1 MLPVA
6 LVPVRLTPL
15 AKRRLAHKLPA
26 AERTGLVLALF
37 NRVVAA
43 LQGAGL
49 DVVALAPHDVDV
61 PDGVELWI
69 DEAPGLNGAIGR
81 AVERTGI
88 PVMVV
93 HADLPDVTAADVTS
107 VLSIPGDVVI
117 ARARDGG
124 TNVLL
129 LRSKL
134 RPSFGPNSALLHAQR
149 ARAAGLRTIVVDHP
163 GLALDV
169 DDAAGLTAS
178 SSPASSLLTSSSR
191 RPLP

>member
-6 LVPVRLTPL
+6 LVPVRVTPL
-15 AKRRLAHKLPA
+15 AKRRLAHRLPA
-26 AERTGLVLALF
+26 AERAGLVLALF
-37 NRVVAA
+37 GRVVDA

-49 DVVALAPHDVDV
+49 DVIALAPHAVDV

-69 DEAPGLNGAIGR
+69 DEAPGLNRSVGR
-81 AVERTGI
+81 AIQRTGV

-93 HADLPDVTAADVTS
+93 HADLPDVTAGAFTS
-107 VLSIPGDVVI
+107 LVAVPGDVVI

-149 ARAAGLRTIVVDHP
+149 ARAAGLRTVVLDRP

-178 SSPASSLLTSSSR
+178 SSRASSQLTSSFR
-191 RPLP
+191 RPIP